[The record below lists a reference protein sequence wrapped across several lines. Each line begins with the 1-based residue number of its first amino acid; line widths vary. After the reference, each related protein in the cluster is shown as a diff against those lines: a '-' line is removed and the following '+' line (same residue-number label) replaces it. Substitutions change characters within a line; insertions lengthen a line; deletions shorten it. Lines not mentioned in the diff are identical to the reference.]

1 MEEENFGG
9 LLPEPTDTLRQC
21 RKWFQTAVD
30 SGKKWR
36 EEVKEDFEF
45 TAGKQWTEDELKIF
59 REEHRPAIVI
69 NRILPLINILS
80 GYQRLN
86 RYDIDF
92 LGRTSDDVALCQ
104 VRRGMTKYIMDRSD
118 YDAVESQVFLDC
130 AIGGLGW
137 FGVRYKFDNE
147 IQDDEAVIERIDP
160 FSVYVDP
167 EAHELDFSDAKF
179 LIRANW
185 KMPLT

>member
-1 MEEENFGG
+1 MDEEVLENV
-9 LLPEPTDTLRQC
+9 LPEPSDSLRQC
-21 RKWFQTAVD
+21 RKWFQAAVD

-36 EEVKEDFEF
+36 EEAKEDFEF

-92 LGRTSDDVALCQ
+92 LARTNDDVELCQ
-104 VRRGMTKYIMDRSD
+104 VRRGMTKYIMDRCD
-118 YDAVESQVFLDC
+118 YTTTESTVLS
-130 AIGGLGW
+130 L
-137 FGVRYKFDNE
+137 
-147 IQDDEAVIERIDP
+147 
-160 FSVYVDP
+160 
-167 EAHELDFSDAKF
+167 
-179 LIRANW
+179 
-185 KMPLT
+185 